1 MPESTMGG
9 RKEKREV
16 SSARRW
22 WFRERGQMRV
32 LREVVHTMNGRGPR
46 TSDYS
51 NTSAIVTA
59 PSERYIG
66 MPLAGAISH

>member
-22 WFRERGQMRV
+22 WFRERGMRV
-32 LREVVHTMNGRGPR
+32 LREVVHTTNGRGPR

-51 NTSAIVTA
+51 NTPAIVAA
-59 PSERYIG
+59 PSE
-66 MPLAGAISH
+66 S